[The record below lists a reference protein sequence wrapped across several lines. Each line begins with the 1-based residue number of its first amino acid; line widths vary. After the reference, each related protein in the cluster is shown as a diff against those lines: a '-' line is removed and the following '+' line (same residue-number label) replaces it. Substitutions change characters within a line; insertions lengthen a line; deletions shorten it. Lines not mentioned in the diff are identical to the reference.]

1 MKKWLNKVLQAL
13 AERVKEEEDNTT
25 GVEFIDLLGEI
36 I

>member
-1 MKKWLNKVLQAL
+1 MKKWLNKVLRAL
-13 AERVKEEEDNTT
+13 VKRVKEEEDNTT